1 MKIVLIRKKTGA
13 LVIVIL
19 ILNMRPAAM
28 RCEMSVMAYSTSVGT
43 SVNAE
48 GNLCDLSHQTFKARS
63 SSPPYVQ
70 LYMLSSL
77 VGSIDP

>member
-13 LVIVIL
+13 LVIVVS
-19 ILNMRPAAM
+19 ILNMRPAAT

-48 GNLCDLSHQTFKARS
+48 GNLHDLSRQTFKARS
-63 SSPPYVQ
+63 SSPLYVQ
-70 LYMLSSL
+70 LYTLSSL